1 MVMDVTI
8 IPGARRMMAGG
19 TNTGG
24 TIADGMA
31 VTTGMNGEGVLTIA
45 ITVAT
50 IVLMNQGQ

>member
-50 IVLMNQGQ
+50 SLLVNQGQ